1 MSETKKQ
8 RKRILILSS
17 FALKLELKQV
27 KTGHFFSEFHSVT
40 SFDAASQNIDGFW
53 LPGAKSFLKVYYM
66 NVSAEIFFFRFYTQ
80 VCF

>member
-40 SFDAASQNIDGFW
+40 SFDAASQNIDGF
-53 LPGAKSFLKVYYM
+53 
-66 NVSAEIFFFRFYTQ
+66 
-80 VCF
+80 